1 MGIAGLSHRIIQPR
15 IHRVHFTALLCL
27 KIWITK
33 RFFEKDHANLYKIKT
48 VLSAMKEIA
57 LSSEYIMGV
66 CLPSYKGQIRLP
78 WGSNGLTWDMKE
90 E

>member
-1 MGIAGLSHRIIQPR
+1 MKSLI
-15 IHRVHFTALLCL
+15 
-27 KIWITK
+27 
-33 RFFEKDHANLYKIKT
+33 DHANLYKIKT

-78 WGSNGLTWDMKE
+78 
-90 E
+90 